1 MLRICLKS
9 AVHRKQLFLST
20 YVFFVAIS
28 NCLPLHI
35 PIQAFDV
42 ARGHLSSVDVARGRQ
57 SPQGPFSQRPGGGR
71 GGGGG

>member
-1 MLRICLKS
+1 M
-9 AVHRKQLFLST
+9 F
-20 YVFFVAIS
+20 FFVAIS

-71 GGGGG
+71 GREAEGVGSLTYCTTPFG